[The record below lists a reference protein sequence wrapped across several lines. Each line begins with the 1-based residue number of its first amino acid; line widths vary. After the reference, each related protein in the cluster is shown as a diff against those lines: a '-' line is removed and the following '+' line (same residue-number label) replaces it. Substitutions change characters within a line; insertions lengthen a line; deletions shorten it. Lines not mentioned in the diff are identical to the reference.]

1 MADIAELTAHLA
13 GFGRAI
19 LGYSGGVDSGLLA
32 VAGRRALGPERFLAV
47 IGRSASYPAVQYRAA
62 VDLAQQFDVPLLEM
76 DTHELDDP
84 RYSANAPSRCYFCK
98 SELWD
103 QLGTVAAER
112 GFDVILDGTNADDL
126 TGHRPGHRA
135 ATERQIRSP
144 LLELGW
150 GKDRVRAAARELGLP
165 NWNAPAAPC
174 LASRLRYG
182 LSVTPERLR
191 QVELAE
197 EFLRAQGVTGDLRV
211 RHLDPLARIE
221 ANPGQFSRIEAN
233 WSAIEARFREIG
245 FAEVSLDPQGYRR
258 GALLG
263 TSEAVGR

>member
-1 MADIAELTAHLA
+1 MADIAALTAHLA
-13 GFGRAI
+13 GLGRAL

-32 VAGRRALGPERFLAV
+32 VAGRQALGPDRFLAV

-62 VDLAQQFDVPLLEM
+62 IDLAKQFDVPLLELT
-76 DTHELDDP
+76 THELDDP
-84 RYSANAPSRCYFCK
+84 RYSANLPSRCYFCK
-98 SELWD
+98 SELWT

-150 GKDRVRAAARELGLP
+150 GKDQVRAAAHELGLP
-165 NWNAPAAPC
+165 NWNAPGSPC

-197 EFLRAQGVTGDLRV
+197 EFLRGKGISGDLRV
-211 RHLDPLARIE
+211 RHLDRLARIE
-221 ANPGQFSRIEAN
+221 AVPSEFSKIEAI
-233 WSAIEARFREIG
+233 WDQIQARFGEIG
-245 FAEVSLDPQGYRR
+245 FAEVSLDPKGYRR
-258 GALLG
+258 GALLDL
-263 TSEAVGR
+263 ERAVGG